1 MIGPIALKINQ
12 RQFLINT
19 FKNIKQ
25 DLKTINFN
33 LRIPILTFLNPMK
46 KITLLLILLAGHFSY
61 AQVGIGTA
69 TPNLSSQLDVYSTNK
84 GLMIPQVALA
94 SLTDATTITSGNVNS
109 LLVYNTSTVAT
120 LTPGYYYW
128 SVNTW
133 NRLMTESSMINQ
145 VTMPKFFY
153 MPSIAMPTSRA
164 HIVTGDG
171 FSVTAE
177 GVFSV
182 SLYARYNSQFK
193 TQEVKN
199 PDRTTTLPVIAAD
212 KLDYYITSYDMA
224 VFETVILTNTGVL
237 TYKIKTGAQV
247 TAATFMNIV
256 FAVRL

>member
-1 MIGPIALKINQ
+1 
-12 RQFLINT
+12 
-19 FKNIKQ
+19 
-25 DLKTINFN
+25 
-33 LRIPILTFLNPMK
+33 MK

-69 TPNLSSQLDVYSTNK
+69 TPNPSSQLDVYSTNK
-84 GLMIPQVALA
+84 GLMIPQVPLA

-128 SVNTW
+128 SVSTW
-133 NRLMTESSMINQ
+133 NRLMTEASMINQ

-153 MPSIAMPTSRA
+153 MPSIAMPTSSA
-164 HIVTGDG
+164 PFVTGDG

-182 SLYARYNSQFK
+182 SLYTRYTSQFS
-193 TQEVKN
+193 TPDVKN
-199 PDRTTTLPVIAAD
+199 PTQTTTLPVLLD
-212 KLDYYITSYDMA
+212 NQLDYYITSYDKA
-224 VFETVILTNTGVL
+224 VFQTVALTDAGLL

-256 FAVRL
+256 FAVRP